1 METAVRWRVVDEQ
14 ANEFHRRA
22 EVQRR
27 AMMTRAQR
35 DEADYVLEVERVTQ
49 AGRRAAGERAFAVG
63 LVGFFVALL
72 FGTISGW
79 LFLPALAGGLWLAR
93 LVFTLRMGELE
104 RELSNMPAPW
114 DRDSR

>member
-1 METAVRWRVVDEQ
+1 MRPTTSSRWSGSLRPD
-14 ANEFHRRA
+14 
-22 EVQRR
+22 
-27 AMMTRAQR
+27 
-35 DEADYVLEVERVTQ
+35 
-49 AGRRAAGERAFAVG
+49 AGLQGSGPFAVG
-63 LVGFFVALL
+63 LVGFFVAFL